1 MSACGD
7 RATASK
13 NPSVRASSGGSLSV
27 VEVPLPAKRRILL
40 AKFLSVFGLI
50 LIGILGLVG
59 AVTFSLRFTG
69 STLSDLAP
77 AKTPKPEDPI
87 KPKLERIAGKAK
99 VLEGDTIEINGTQV
113 RLFGIDAPE
122 NGQTCTIKRK
132 PFRCDRAAASAL
144 ADKIGA
150 RIVECEPKD
159 LDIYN
164 RIVSVCF
171 VEGEDINAWMVARGW
186 ALAYRQYSR
195 DYVSQEERASK
206 AKLGMWQGEFELPWD
221 WRQKVS
227 QSNARLQSGD
237 KQPNSTPSK
246 DCVIKGNINDRG
258 RHIYHMP
265 GDKFYSRTMISV
277 AKGERW
283 FCNEAEAIAAGW
295 QRSRR

>member
-1 MSACGD
+1 MSEGANLLLG
-7 RATASK
+7 
-13 NPSVRASSGGSLSV
+13 
-27 VEVPLPAKRRILL
+27 EVLLRFQQRGKPL
-40 AKFLSVFGLI
+40 AKFLSVVGIVLLGVVGLF
-50 LIGILGLVG
+50 G
-59 AVTFSLRFTG
+59 AVAFTLRFTG
-69 STLSDLAP
+69 TTLSDLAP
-77 AKTPKPEDPI
+77 ASAPQLEKKATNKPAPEKI
-87 KPKLERIAGKAK
+87 VGKAK
-99 VLEGDTIEINGTQV
+99 VLDGDTIEISGRRI

-122 NGQTCTIKRK
+122 NGQTCIIKRK
-132 PFRCDRAAASAL
+132 LFRCDQAATSAL

-159 LDIYN
+159 LDVYS

-195 DYVSQEERASK
+195 DYVGQEERASK
-206 AKLGMWQGEFELPWD
+206 AKLGMWQGEFVPPWD
-221 WRQKVS
+221 WRQKIS
-227 QSNARLQSGD
+227 QSNALLQPGE
-237 KQPNSTPSK
+237 KQPNSAPPK

-265 GDKFYSRTMISV
+265 GDKFYSRTTISV

-283 FCNEAEAIAAGW
+283 FCNEAEAVAAGW

>member
-1 MSACGD
+1 
-7 RATASK
+7 
-13 NPSVRASSGGSLSV
+13 
-27 VEVPLPAKRRILL
+27 L
-40 AKFLSVFGLI
+40 AKFLSVLGLI

-69 STLSDLAP
+69 TTLSDLAP
-77 AKTPKPEDPI
+77 NNAPKLENSI
-87 KPKLERIAGKAK
+87 TSKPKLERIVGKAK
-99 VLEGDTIEINGTQV
+99 VLDGDTIEISGRRI

-132 PFRCDRAAASAL
+132 PFRCDQAATSAL

-150 RIVECEPKD
+150 HMIECEPKD
-159 LDIYN
+159 LDIYS

-171 VEGEDINAWMVARGW
+171 IEGEDINAWMVAKGW

-237 KQPNSTPSK
+237 KQPNSTP
-246 DCVIKGNINDRG
+246 CVIKGNINDRG

>member
-1 MSACGD
+1 M
-7 RATASK
+7 
-13 NPSVRASSGGSLSV
+13 
-27 VEVPLPAKRRILL
+27 

-59 AVTFSLRFTG
+59 AVNFSLRFTG
-69 STLSDLAP
+69 TTLSDLAP
-77 AKTPKPEDPI
+77 PKPENSDAT
-87 KPKLERIAGKAK
+87 KRKFERIVGKAK
-99 VLEGDTIEINGTQV
+99 VLDGDTIEISGTRI

-132 PFRCDRAAASAL
+132 PFRCDHAAASAL

-150 RIVECEPKD
+150 RIVECAPKD

-164 RIVSVCF
+164 RVVSVCL

-186 ALAYRQYSR
+186 ALAYRQESR
-195 DYVSQEERASK
+195 DYLSQEERASD
-206 AKLGMWQGEFELPWD
+206 AKLGMWQGEFELPWN
-221 WRQKVS
+221 WRQRAS
-227 QSNARLQSGD
+227 QSNAQTG
-237 KQPNSTPSK
+237 QSK
-246 DCVIKGNINDRG
+246 DCEIKGNITDRG

-265 GDKFYSRTMISV
+265 GDKFYSRIIVST

-283 FCNEAEAIAAGW
+283 FCSEAEAIAAGW